1 MASKLASRGREEKG
15 GERELDLLEIAEA
28 LVDGE
33 HGVEVDG
40 GGGGGHGRGGEHD
53 VDGDDAVAGGGDI
66 DERPREQRPA
76 RGVRPHAHHQRPP
89 LPLPLAAAAA
99 DSDVGDSLP
108 LLPGAPF
115 LRHSSASAVH
125 GALLHRRRPSS
136 LLMMLLGYYLHLSTA
151 ENTARHDSQGK
162 PTMAASFLAS
172 SAVGCLLLATVASSL
187 SLLGA
192 VVVSFSL

>member
-1 MASKLASRGREEKG
+1 M
-15 GERELDLLEIAEA
+15 
-28 LVDGE
+28 
-33 HGVEVDG
+33 
-40 GGGGGHGRGGEHD
+40 
-53 VDGDDAVAGGGDI
+53 DGDDAVAGGGDI

-89 LPLPLAAAAA
+89 LPL
-99 DSDVGDSLP
+99 
-108 LLPGAPF
+108 
-115 LRHSSASAVH
+115 
-125 GALLHRRRPSS
+125 
-136 LLMMLLGYYLHLSTA
+136 MMLLGYYLHLSTA
-151 ENTARHDSQGK
+151 ANTARHDSQGK